1 MGCCVQ
7 TQFELWLSLQ
17 EGSTAGLRPVSEQ
30 SQRAHMKPIH
40 GATDELASSL
50 LSLWRTKSPEDAHA
64 VLSQTE

>member
-1 MGCCVQ
+1 M
-7 TQFELWLSLQ
+7 
-17 EGSTAGLRPVSEQ
+17 AGLRPVSEQ